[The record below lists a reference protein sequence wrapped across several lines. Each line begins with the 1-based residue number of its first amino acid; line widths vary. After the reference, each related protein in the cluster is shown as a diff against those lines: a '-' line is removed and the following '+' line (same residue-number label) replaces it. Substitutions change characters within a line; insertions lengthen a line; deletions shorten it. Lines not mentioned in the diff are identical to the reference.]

1 MSGMDPTRL
10 TGLNLNL
17 LVALDALLSERNVTR
32 AARRVGVTQ
41 PAMSQTLARLR
52 DLFADPLLVRR
63 GRGMRL
69 TPRAEVMLGP
79 LSDALL
85 SVQRAVQLGMGFDA
99 ATSTRIFSVALP
111 DLSVTTMLS
120 PLLRLIGEQAPGVRV
135 QVEPLS
141 ISRLSE
147 KLASGAIDLVLAVHL
162 SASEGLRR
170 ETLATDDYVCLVRRG
185 HPLARR
191 KRVRID
197 DYAAHGHLAYTP
209 VGFVPPSF
217 SEAVPGFGSTSGIRA
232 SVPYL
237 LTLPEVV
244 RNTDLVATVPRRLLS
259 APIDFQGVVTLDAPR
274 ELPEVVESLWWH
286 PRFDSDPAHQWLRER
301 VNEAWSPKRSR

>member
-1 MSGMDPTRL
+1 MDSTRL

-32 AARRVGVTQ
+32 AARRVGITQ

-52 DLFADPLLVRR
+52 ELFSDPLLVRR
-63 GRGMRL
+63 GRGMVL
-69 TPRAEVMLGP
+69 TPRAEAMLVP

-85 SVQRAVQLGMGFDA
+85 SVERAVQLGMGFDA

-111 DLSVTTMLS
+111 DLSVTVMLS
-120 PLLRLIGEQAPGVRV
+120 PLLRLIGQQAPGVRV

-141 ISRLSE
+141 ISRLSDR
-147 KLASGAIDLVLAVHL
+147 LASGGIDLVLAAHL
-162 SASEGLRR
+162 GSSEGLRR
-170 ETLATDDYVCLVRRG
+170 ETLLTDDYVCLVRRG

-209 VGFVPPSF
+209 VGFVPPPI
-217 SEAVPGFGSTSGIRA
+217 SEAVPGFASTSGIRA

-237 LTLPEVV
+237 LALPEVV
-244 RNTDLVATVPRRLLS
+244 RSTDLVATVPRRLLS
-259 APIDFQGVVTLDAPR
+259 APINLSGVVTLEAPR
-274 ELPEVVESLWWH
+274 ELPAVVDSLWWH

-301 VNEAWSPKRSR
+301 VREAVATT

>member
-1 MSGMDPTRL
+1 MDSTRL

-32 AARRVGVTQ
+32 AARRVGITQ

-52 DLFADPLLVRR
+52 ELFADPLLVRR
-63 GRGMRL
+63 GRGMVL
-69 TPRAEVMLGP
+69 TPRAEVMLVP

-85 SVQRAVQLGMGFDA
+85 SVERAVQLGMGFDA

-111 DLSVTTMLS
+111 DLSVTMMLS
-120 PLLRLIGEQAPGVRV
+120 PLLRLIGEQAPGIRV
-135 QVEPLS
+135 QVEPIS
-141 ISRLSE
+141 ISRLSDR
-147 KLASGAIDLVLAVHL
+147 LASGAIDLVLAVHL
-162 SASEGLRR
+162 GSSEGLRR
-170 ETLATDDYVCLVRRG
+170 ETLLTDDYVCLVRRG

-191 KRVRID
+191 KRARID

-209 VGFVPPSF
+209 VGFVPPPI
-217 SEAVPGFGSTSGIRA
+217 SEAVPGFASTSGIRA

-237 LTLPEVV
+237 LALPEVV
-244 RNTDLVATVPRRLLS
+244 RSTDLVATVPRRLLS
-259 APIDFQGVVTLDAPR
+259 APIDLRGVVTLEAPR
-274 ELPEVVESLWWH
+274 ELPPVVDSLWWH

-301 VNEAWSPKRSR
+301 VREALAGI